1 MMMLDT
7 IVKIG
12 VYIIMFL
19 SVFAALGVV
28 LARNIFHSALFL
40 VGALLGVAALFIA
53 LHAEFIAMVQILLYV
68 GAVVTLIIFAIM
80 LTQRIGDKTVPQ
92 TNKQSPLA
100 FVTLLSFFLLLIS
113 LFLKIDWPFVLAGEA
128 NRGLM
133 PVDTLALGKAL
144 LGEYVFPFEVVSIV
158 LIGALIGSIVIARKD

>member
-1 MMMLDT
+1 MALET
-7 IVKIG
+7 LVKGG

-53 LHAEFIAMVQILLYV
+53 LHAEFIAVVQILLYV

-100 FVTLLSFFLLLIS
+100 FVALLSFLLLLGS
-113 LFLKIDWPFVLAGEA
+113 LFFKIDWSSILAGEA
-128 NRGLM
+128 ARGLM
-133 PVDTLALGKAL
+133 PVDALALGKAL

>member
-53 LHAEFIAMVQILLYV
+53 LHAEFIAVVQILLYV